1 VICDTSLGRSRQYAE
16 HIVNTVREPLI
27 ALDQDLRV
35 VSASR
40 SFYEVFKVDS
50 AETVGRCIYDL
61 GNKQW
66 DIPGLRELLETIL
79 PEKTSFGD
87 YEVEHDFAAIGR
99 RVMLLNARRIEQEPG
114 RERIILLAIEDI
126 TRRKDIENGL
136 EKTRKELAGIKK
148 SADEACE
155 FAESVINTVRE
166 PLICLDQDLRVVTVS
181 RSFYDFFLVKPEE
194 TVGQLIYDLGNKQW
208 DIPGLRELLETILP
222 EKTSFD
228 DYEVEHDFVTIGHRI
243 MLLNARRIEQLW
255 GKARIILL
263 AFEDITER
271 RHLEELLEESEMRYR
286 RIFETASDGIVL
298 LEKSQG
304 HIVHANQ
311 AVEKLLGYTEADYLG
326 KKLDDIG
333 VPLDLSDFPSIM
345 ADLDRSGILNY
356 EDVMVKTRDGRDIAA
371 DIYMVDRA
379 KLAQCNI
386 RDVSERQQAKQIL
399 EEERKFIANALN
411 TLSDIFFVV
420 DPEGKFIRWNKTMNA
435 VTGYSDPEIILLQ
448 AGDCFANID
457 AGRVAAALA
466 AAAREGSAIFQARL
480 STKDGSEIPYEFN
493 AALLCD
499 ARDWP
504 IGISSVG
511 RDISERE
518 KLEGQLRQA
527 QKMEAVGTLAGGIA
541 HDFNNILSVIMG
553 YGGMVM
559 ESLPAD
565 SPARKDMRQVLTAA
579 DRAENLTKRLLI
591 FTRKEPVEVKLLDI
605 NGLVRDLRKML
616 DRMIS
621 ESIEFHLDL
630 ADQPLT
636 VLADAGMIEQV
647 LMNLVTNARDAMPAG
662 GRLAIAT
669 SLIIVDDADV
679 AADEDARPGRYAR
692 ITVSD
697 TGHGMDA
704 ETRARIFEPFFTTKG
719 VAEGT
724 GLGLA
729 ISYGII
735 KQHDGYIKVYSEPGQ
750 GTEFHIYLPVSETA
764 PVPGRETTVSAPVRG
779 GNETILVAEDD
790 AALRELSGRV
800 LESFGYKVIP
810 AVDGEDALTKFKEN
824 RDRIGLLLLDMVMP
838 KKNGKEVAEAIME
851 ISPGTKVLFSSGYT
865 MDIITHQ
872 ELEEAGFEFIHKPY
886 QAKELARKVRQTLD
900 RWEEEKN

>member
-1 VICDTSLGRSRQYAE
+1 MIRDTSRGLSRQYAE
-16 HIVNTVREPLI
+16 NIVNTVREPLI

-40 SFYEVFKVDS
+40 SFYEVFKVNQ
-50 AETVGRCIYDL
+50 AETVGQLIYDL

-66 DIPGLRELLETIL
+66 NIPRLRDLLETIL
-79 PEKTSFGD
+79 PEKTTFDD

-99 RVMLLNARRIEQEPG
+99 RVMLLNGRRIEGEPG

-126 TRRKDIENGL
+126 TRRKEIENGR
-136 EKTRKELAGIKK
+136 EKTRKELAVIKK
-148 SADEACE
+148 SADEARE

-194 TVGQLIYDLGNKQW
+194 TVGRLIYDLGNKQW
-208 DIPGLRELLETILP
+208 DIPKLRELLETILP

-243 MLLNARRIEQLW
+243 MLLNGRRIEREPGQEL
-255 GKARIILL
+255 IILL

-271 RHLEELLEESEMRYR
+271 RQLEELLEEAEMRYR
-286 RIFETASDGIVL
+286 RVFETASDGIVL

-304 HIVHANQ
+304 HIVLANQ
-311 AVEKLLGYTEADYLG
+311 AVEKLLGYTAADYLG

-333 VPLDLSDFPSIM
+333 VPLDMSDFPAVM
-345 ADLDRSGILNY
+345 ANLDRSGILNY
-356 EDVMVKTRDGRDIAA
+356 EDVKVKTRDGRNIAA

-386 RDVSERQQAKQIL
+386 RDVSDRQRAEKTL

-420 DPEGKFIRWNKTMNA
+420 DPKGKFIRWNKTMNA
-435 VTGYSDPEIILLQ
+435 VTGYSDPEIALMQ
-448 AGDCFANID
+448 AGDCFENGD
-457 AGRVAAALA
+457 GDRVAAAMET
-466 AAAREGSAIFQARL
+466 AAREGSAIFQARL
-480 STKDGSEIPYEFN
+480 STKDGSKIPYEFN
-493 AALLCD
+493 AALLYD
-499 ARDWP
+499 ARDRT

-511 RDISERE
+511 RDIGERE
-518 KLEGQLRQA
+518 KLEGQLRQS

-559 ESLPAD
+559 ESLAVD
-565 SPARKDMRQVLTAA
+565 SPAREDMQEVLTAA
-579 DRAENLTKRLLI
+579 DRAENLTRRLLI
-591 FTRKEPVEVKLLDI
+591 FTRKETVEVKLLDI
-605 NGLVRDLRKML
+605 NGLIRNLRKML
-616 DRMIS
+616 DRIIS
-621 ESIEFHLDL
+621 ESIEFLLNL

-669 SLIIVDDADV
+669 SLVTVDEADI
-679 AADEDARPGRYAR
+679 AADEAPLPGRYAR

-697 TGHGMDA
+697 TGQGMDA
-704 ETRARIFEPFFTTKG
+704 ETRARIFEPFFTTKNVG
-719 VAEGT
+719 EGT

-735 KQHDGYIKVYSEPGQ
+735 KQHDGYITVYSEPGQ
-750 GTEFHIYLPVSETA
+750 GTEFNTYLPVSETA
-764 PVPGRETTVSAPVRG
+764 PAPGRETTASVPVRG

-790 AALRELSGRV
+790 TPLRELSSKV
-800 LESFGYKVIP
+800 LESLGYKVIP
-810 AVDGEDALTKFKEN
+810 AVDGEDALMKFKEN
-824 RDRIGLLLLDMVMP
+824 RGRLSLLLLDMVMP
-838 KKNGKEVAEAIME
+838 KKNGKEVAEAIMK
-851 ISPGTKVLFSSGYT
+851 ISPGTKILFSSGYT
-865 MDIITHQ
+865 MDINTHK
-872 ELEEAGFEFIHKPY
+872 ELEAAGFEFIHKPY
-886 QAKELARKVRQTLD
+886 QAKELAQKVRQALD
-900 RWEEEKN
+900 R